1 MIILDKALQR
11 RQEEGRPIKVGI
23 VGAGFMGRPVA
34 RRLINDVPGIQLVGV
49 ANRTVERAAEA
60 LREIGV
66 DATRAESVEAV
77 EAAAEQG
84 TYVVTDDPHLLCAA
98 DGIDI
103 ILEVTGAVDFGARV
117 VLDAIEH
124 GKHILLMNAELDGT
138 VGPLLK
144 AKADAAGVM
153 YGNVDGDQPGV
164 IMNLY
169 RFVEGLGC
177 TTKLLGNIK
186 GLQDPYRNPTTQQG
200 FAERWGQTPSMVTSF
215 ADGTKVNF
223 EMAIVANNT
232 GFTAAKRGLYQPEVP
247 AGTPIEEIA
256 DYFPVDKILE
266 SDGIVDYCVGASPG
280 PGVFALATHP
290 DPLHQH
296 YLNLYK
302 LGEGPLYVFYTPY
315 HLCHFEVPTS
325 IVRMVDFA
333 DAPVAPIGA
342 PVVEVVALAKAA
354 LEAGTIID
362 GLGEYLTYGEAEN
375 HLTARQENLLPIALA
390 EGARVKGPLAK
401 NAALTL
407 DDVELADRLIV
418 DLWHEQLRHFE
429 GQPVPE
435 SLSARA

>member
-1 MIILDKALQR
+1 M
-11 RQEEGRPIKVGI
+11 
-23 VGAGFMGRPVA
+23 
-34 RRLINDVPGIQLVGV
+34 
-49 ANRTVERAAEA
+49 
-60 LREIGV
+60 
-66 DATRAESVEAV
+66 
-77 EAAAEQG
+77 
-84 TYVVTDDPHLLCAA
+84 TDDPHLLCAA
-98 DGIDI
+98 DGIDL

-169 RFVEGLGC
+169 RFVEGLGA

-247 AGTPIEEIA
+247 GGTPIEEIA

-266 SDGIVDYCVGASPG
+266 SDGIIDYCVGASPG
-280 PGVFALATHP
+280 PGCSHSPPTTTRCTSTTSTSTSWGRGRCTSSTRRTTCATSRCP
-290 DPLHQH
+290 TASCVWSTSPMLRWR
-296 YLNLYK
+296 
-302 LGEGPLYVFYTPY
+302 PSAPRWWRSWPSPR
-315 HLCHFEVPTS
+315 PTS
-325 IVRMVDFA
+325 RP
-333 DAPVAPIGA
+333 AP
-342 PVVEVVALAKAA
+342 
-354 LEAGTIID
+354 
-362 GLGEYLTYGEAEN
+362 
-375 HLTARQENLLPIALA
+375 
-390 EGARVKGPLAK
+390 
-401 NAALTL
+401 
-407 DDVELADRLIV
+407 
-418 DLWHEQLRHFE
+418 
-429 GQPVPE
+429 
-435 SLSARA
+435 

>member
-1 MIILDKALQR
+1 
-11 RQEEGRPIKVGI
+11 
-23 VGAGFMGRPVA
+23 
-34 RRLINDVPGIQLVGV
+34 
-49 ANRTVERAAEA
+49 
-60 LREIGV
+60 
-66 DATRAESVEAV
+66 
-77 EAAAEQG
+77 
-84 TYVVTDDPHLLCAA
+84 
-98 DGIDI
+98 
-103 ILEVTGAVDFGARV
+103 
-117 VLDAIEH
+117 
-124 GKHILLMNAELDGT
+124 MNAELDGT

-144 AKADAAGVM
+144 AKADAAVVM

-169 RFVEGLGC
+169 RFVEGLGA

-200 FAERWGQTPSMVTSF
+200 FADRWGQTPSMVTSF

-247 AGTPIEEIA
+247 SGTPIEDIA
-256 DYFPVDKILE
+256 DFFPVDKILE
-266 SDGIVDYCVGASPG
+266 SDGIIDYCVGASPG
-280 PGVFALATHP
+280 PGVFALATHD
-290 DPLHQH
+290 DPIHQH

-315 HLCHFEVPTS
+315 HLCHFEVPDS

-342 PVVEVVALAKAA
+342 PVVEVVALAKTA
-354 LEAGTIID
+354 LDAGVTID

-375 HLTARQENLLPIALA
+375 HRAARDENLLPIALA
-390 EGARVKGPLAK
+390 EGARVTRALAK
-401 NAALTL
+401 DAVLTF

-418 DLWHEQLRHFE
+418 DLWREQLRHFE
-429 GQPVPE
+429 GQPIPTP
-435 SLSARA
+435 RGR